1 MHPVL
6 FKLPF
11 FGGIPVYAYGV
22 LVACAFL
29 MAIFWVG
36 YDAKRSGLDAKRA
49 TDLVFY
55 IILTGILG
63 SRIAYIVLTVWDN
76 FVANPIIF
84 FKLWEGGLV
93 WYGGL
98 VAAFIV
104 AVFYVRHYKLP
115 VLAYIDCFAPAVALG
130 HAIGR
135 LGCVMAGCCFGKP
148 IGHDAWYAMI
158 FPADVGSF
166 APPGVALYPT
176 QLMEAGA
183 ELVTFAILLVVRHY
197 KKFSGQ
203 VVATYLILYGVARF
217 VIEFFRGDMDRGF
230 VIPDV
235 ISVSQLVS
243 IFMIVAGCFFY
254 IRFFKGTRAEG

>member
-11 FGGIPVYAYGV
+11 FGGIPVYSYGV
-22 LVACAFL
+22 LVAIAFL
-29 MAIFWVG
+29 VAIFWVG

-55 IILTGILG
+55 IILAGILG
-63 SRIAYIVLTVWDN
+63 SRILYIVITEWEPFLK
-76 FVANPIIF
+76 NPIIF
-84 FKLWEGGLV
+84 FKMWEGGLV

-98 VAAFIV
+98 IAALIV
-104 AVFYVRHYKLP
+104 AVIYVRHYRLP
-115 VLAYIDCFAPAVALG
+115 VLPYLDCFAPAVALG

-135 LGCVMAGCCFGKP
+135 LGCTMAGCCFGKP

-176 QLMEAGA
+176 QLMEATA
-183 ELVTFAILLVVRHY
+183 ELITFCLLLVVRHY
-197 KKFSGQ
+197 KKFNGQ
-203 VVATYLILYGVARF
+203 VIASYLILYGVARF

-230 VIPDV
+230 VIPDL

-243 IFMIVAGCFFY
+243 IVMILLGMAMYVKL
-254 IRFFKGTRAEG
+254 FKRSTNI

>member
-1 MHPVL
+1 
-6 FKLPF
+6 
-11 FGGIPVYAYGV
+11 VYAYGV

-36 YDAKRSGLDAKRA
+36 YDAKRSGLDAKKA

-55 IILTGILG
+55 IILSGILG
-63 SRIAYIVLTVWDN
+63 SRIVYIVITEWEPFL
-76 FVANPIIF
+76 ANPIIF

-98 VAAFIV
+98 IAALIV

-115 VLAYIDCFAPAVALG
+115 VLPYIDCFAPAVALG
-130 HAIGR
+130 HALGR
-135 LGCVMAGCCFGKP
+135 IGCVLAGCCFGKP

-166 APPGVALYPT
+166 APPNVPLYPT

-183 ELVTFAILLVVRHY
+183 EILIFILLLIVRHY

-203 VVATYLILYGVARF
+203 VIASYLMLYGVARF

-230 VIPDV
+230 VIPDL
-235 ISVSQLVS
+235 ISVSQFVS
-243 IFMIVAGCFFY
+243 ILMIFAGCVLY
-254 IRFFKGTRAEG
+254 IWSSKRTKTEG

>member
-36 YDAKRSGLDAKRA
+36 WDAKRSGLDAKRA

-55 IILTGILG
+55 IILSGLIG
-63 SRIAYIVLTVWDN
+63 SRVVYIVLTEWDR
-76 FVANPIIF
+76 FLANPIIF

-98 VAAFIV
+98 IAALIV
-104 AVFYVRHYKLP
+104 AIIYIRHYKLP
-115 VLAYIDCFAPAVALG
+115 VLPYIDCFAPAVALG

-135 LGCVMAGCCFGKP
+135 VGCVMAGCCFGKP
-148 IGHDAWYAMI
+148 IGHDAWYAMV
-158 FPADVGSF
+158 FPANVGSF
-166 APPGVALYPT
+166 APAGVPLYPT

-183 ELVTFAILLVVRHY
+183 ELITFGLLLIVRKY
-197 KKFSGQ
+197 RRFSGQ
-203 VVATYLILYGVARF
+203 VIATYLMLYGVARF
-217 VIEFFRGDMDRGF
+217 IIEFFRGDMDRGF
-230 VIPDV
+230 VIPGV

-243 IFMIVAGCFFY
+243 IIMFAIGCMMYVVFMKKRGLP
-254 IRFFKGTRAEG
+254 R

>member
-1 MHPVL
+1 MHPIL

-11 FGGIPVYAYGV
+11 FGGIPVYSYGV

-29 MAIFWVG
+29 VAIFWVG
-36 YDAKRSGLDAKRA
+36 YDAKSSGLDAKRA

-55 IILTGILG
+55 IILAGLIG
-63 SRIAYIVLTVWDN
+63 SRVVYIVVTEWDR
-76 FVANPIIF
+76 FVADPIVF

-98 VAAFIV
+98 IAALIVAAL
-104 AVFYVRHYKLP
+104 YVRHYKLP
-115 VLAYIDCFAPAVALG
+115 VLPYIDCFAPAVALG

-135 LGCVMAGCCFGKP
+135 LGCTMAGCCFGKH

-166 APPGVALYPT
+166 APSNVPLYPT

-183 ELVTFAILLVVRHY
+183 ELVIFALLLIVRHY

-203 VVATYLILYGVARF
+203 VIAAYLILYGVVRF

-235 ISVSQLVS
+235 LSMSQVVS
-243 IFMIVAGCFFY
+243 IGMVLLGAVIYLWQLRGSE
-254 IRFFKGTRAEG
+254 R